1 MNKLSSRFQG
11 KNPSRHSGDSSKH
24 SFSSTQSPHPFTHYD
39 DDRAQLTT
47 FTTRVEME
55 TNQKERDRLEK
66 NLDPMAIR
74 VQQVVHWSVN

>member
-1 MNKLSSRFQG
+1 
-11 KNPSRHSGDSSKH
+11 
-24 SFSSTQSPHPFTHYD
+24 
-39 DDRAQLTT
+39 
-47 FTTRVEME
+47 ME